1 MENASKA
8 LIIAGSVLLA
18 VLILTTLVFTFNQI
32 SNLKQVEA
40 NSEEEKVLAQYNK
53 QIESFSKPGLYGSEI
68 LSLAN
73 LVEDYNIRQA
83 DLKSYKPIT
92 LKVTTSSI
100 VGAEILTA
108 TQYSDYKKLINDF
121 KKIEDQFKKLKQT
134 KICGQTLDK
143 LAGMTTLALQDFI
156 AKYNAANRTSYTL
169 EEIEEQTAK
178 YQSLNTEIQTFKN
191 KKFDMPEVKYD
202 EATGRVVSMTYKE
215 IGL

>member
-8 LIIAGSVLLA
+8 LVIAGSVLLA
-18 VLILTTLVFTFNQI
+18 VLILTALIFTFNQI
-32 SNLKQVEA
+32 SNLKQIEA

-53 QIESFSKPGLYGSEI
+53 QIESFSKSGLYGSEI

-73 LVEDYNIRQA
+73 LIEDYNIRQA

-92 LKVTTSSI
+92 LKITTSSI
-100 VGAEILTA
+100 IGATILKETE
-108 TQYSDYKKLINDF
+108 YSDFKKLINDF
-121 KKIEDQFKKLKQT
+121 KKIENKLKELKQE

-143 LAGMTTLALQDFI
+143 LSGMTTLALENLI
-156 AKYNAANRTSYTL
+156 TRYNAVNRTNYTI
-169 EEIEEQTAK
+169 EEIETRTAE
-178 YQSLNTEIQTFKN
+178 YQSVNSEIQTFKN

-202 EATGRVVSMTYKE
+202 NATGRVVSMTYKE

>member
-8 LIIAGSVLLA
+8 LVIAGSVLLA
-18 VLILTTLVFTFNQI
+18 VLILTALIFTFNQI
-32 SNLKQVEA
+32 SNLKQIEA

-53 QIESFSKPGLYGSEI
+53 QIESFSKSGLYGSEI

-73 LVEDYNIRQA
+73 LIEDYNIRQA

-92 LKVTTSSI
+92 LKITTSSI
-100 VGAEILTA
+100 IGATILKETE
-108 TQYSDYKKLINDF
+108 YSNYKKLINDF
-121 KKIEDQFKKLKQT
+121 KKIENKLKELKQE

-143 LAGMTTLALQDFI
+143 LSGMTTLALENLI
-156 AKYNAANRTSYTL
+156 TRYNAVNRTNYTL
-169 EEIEEQTAK
+169 EEIETRTAE
-178 YQSLNTEIQTFKN
+178 YQSVNSEIQTFKN

-202 EATGRVVSMTYKE
+202 NETGRVVSMTYKE